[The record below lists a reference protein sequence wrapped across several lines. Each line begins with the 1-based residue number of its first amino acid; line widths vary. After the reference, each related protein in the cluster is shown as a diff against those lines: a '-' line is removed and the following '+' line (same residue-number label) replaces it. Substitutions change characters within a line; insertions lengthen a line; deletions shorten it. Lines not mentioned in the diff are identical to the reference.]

1 MLRGALEAAM
11 QAPSNSSSQL
21 SWSAWTLARMIS
33 CMTRFIRS
41 VCPSACG
48 VYAGVNFKAVLC
60 RAHSLRQPLA
70 GVLAECPPQPGG
82 SLPRSSTAGTS
93 AHA

>member
-1 MLRGALEAAM
+1 MFSGALEAAM

-33 CMTRFIRS
+33 CMTLFIRS

-60 RAHSLRQPLA
+60 RAHSLRQKSFTNLP
-70 GVLAECPPQPGG
+70 
-82 SLPRSSTAGTS
+82 SLSLVRDSMAPR
-93 AHA
+93 